1 MNRHHKRKKIKLV
14 NFLKKLKFRMMN
26 HSFIKLLNAYKTA
39 VVSKKT
45 TLHLIYSKQSLLFVE
60 FLLERSFISG
70 FNAQIAHK
78 AKILVVY
85 IKYDTKRKPAIVN
98 SSISS
103 KITKKRPIEKVATQN
118 NFIINLNT
126 KQKGYGCLLARFR

>member
-1 MNRHHKRKKIKLV
+1 
-14 NFLKKLKFRMMN
+14 MN
-26 HSFIKLLNAYKTA
+26 HSFIKVLNAYKTA

-45 TLHLIYSKQSLLFVE
+45 TLYLIHSRQSLLFVE

-70 FNAQIAHK
+70 FNAQITHK
-78 AKILVVY
+78 TKTLVVY
-85 IKYDTKRKPAIVN
+85 IKYDTKRNPTILD

-103 KITKKRPIEKVATQN
+103 KITKKRPVEKIAAQN

-126 KQKGYGCLLARFR
+126 KQKSYGCLLARFR